1 MESIA
6 QSIRILLVEDVE
18 SDARLS
24 LLQLKHAGLHCV
36 SQRVESESDFRRA
49 LGEFAPDIILSDFSL
64 PQFDG
69 LSALEVAREVTPDT
83 PFIFVSGTMGEERAV
98 TALRRGAVDY
108 LLKGNLTR
116 LPAAISRALEDARAR
131 RERKVEQARIARLD
145 RVLRMLSGINALMV
159 RARDRTEL
167 LNETCRL
174 AVVGGGYATAQVYL
188 ESPGVA
194 GLQALAG
201 AGTDNELTDTLRGAI
216 LQESEAGRTLLDR
229 VARGGREFVCND
241 TSSLQSLAGLRAVL
255 QEGGLL
261 SLVAL
266 PLILDSTPMGA
277 LVLTGHGADTVS
289 TEELQMLREVSGNLS
304 FAIQYLAKDTTVQ
317 FLSHFDPLTGLAK
330 RSLFCERLTT
340 LIPNLDVRRSRFT
353 VAIIDIV
360 QLSVINDSFSRR
372 IGDLLLQQVAD
383 RLKHRYAQSDHI
395 AHFGGGTFAIL
406 RDIGDLTV
414 EATAAAAREHGD
426 ALFGT
431 PFVIEDRE
439 ISLTTRSGLAVYPEH
454 GTDADSLVQKA
465 EAALRE
471 ARTSGE
477 RETHYSEHHQTL
489 LVTRH
494 ALEHKLRLALEREQ
508 FELHY
513 QPKVNVISHRIEGVE
528 ALIRWRDPQA
538 GLISPADFLP
548 ALESSGLMLEVGNW
562 VIRRAALDCQQW
574 LRSGMA
580 PVRIAVNISPA
591 QLRRAD
597 FVETFLGAL
606 SGWATPFAGLDIEI
620 TEGTLHEELA
630 AEVTK
635 LERLRQAGVRI
646 AIDDFGTGYS
656 SLSRLAKLPI
666 DTLKIDRSF
675 ISEMLNNG
683 AGKVL
688 VRTIINLARAFRLT
702 TVAEGV
708 ETQGQLEFLRR
719 AHCDQSQGYLHSP
732 PVPGPELMKLL
743 EHGRGQLVLP
753 PEVGP
758 VSAAGDCA

>member
-116 LPAAISRALEDARAR
+116 LPSAISRALEDARAR

-201 AGTDNELTDTLRGAI
+201 AGTDNVLTDTLRDAI
-216 LQESEAGRTLLDR
+216 LLESEAGRTLLDR
-229 VARGGREFVCND
+229 VARGGREFVCNN
-241 TSSLQSLAGLRAVL
+241 TSTLQSLAGLRTVL

-266 PLILDSTPMGA
+266 PLILDNTPMGA

-304 FAIQYLAKDTTVQ
+304 FALQYLAKDTTVQ

-372 IGDLLLQQVAD
+372 IGDLLLQQVAG
-383 RLKHRYAQSDHI
+383 RLKQRYAQSDHI

-426 ALFGT
+426 ALFAT

-513 QPKVNVISHRIEGVE
+513 QPKVNVISRRIEGVE

-538 GLISPADFLP
+538 GVIAPADFLP
-548 ALESSGLMLEVGNW
+548 ALESSGLILEVGNW

-574 LRSGMA
+574 LRSGIA

-591 QLRRAD
+591 QLHRPD

-719 AHCDQSQGYLHSP
+719 AHCDQSQGYLHSR

-743 EHGRGQLVLP
+743 EHGRGHLVLP

-758 VSAAGDCA
+758 VPAAGDYA

>member
-1 MESIA
+1 MESTA
-6 QSIRILLVEDVE
+6 PSIRILLVEDVE

-24 LLQLKHAGLHCV
+24 LLQLKHAGLNCV
-36 SQRVESESDFRRA
+36 SQRVESEPDFRKA

-69 LSALEVAREVTPDT
+69 LSALEVAQEVTPDT

-108 LLKGNLTR
+108 LLKGNLAR
-116 LPAAISRALEDARAR
+116 LPSAISRALADARVR

-174 AVVGGGYATAQVYL
+174 AVVGGGYATALVYL

-201 AGTDNELTDTLRGAI
+201 AGTDNELTDTLRDAI
-216 LQESEAGRTLLDR
+216 LLESETGRTLLDR

-241 TSSLQSLAGLRAVL
+241 TSTLKSLAGAKAVL
-255 QEGGLL
+255 QEGGLQ

-266 PLILDSTPMGA
+266 PLVLDSAPVGA
-277 LVLTGHGADTVS
+277 LVLTGYGADTVS

-304 FAIQYLAKDTTVQ
+304 FALQYLAKDTTVQ

-340 LIPNLDVRRSRFT
+340 LIPTLNLRRSRFT

-372 IGDLLLQQVAD
+372 IGDLLLQQVAG
-383 RLKHRYAQSDHI
+383 RLKHSFAHSEHI

-414 EATAAAAREHGD
+414 EAATAREHGD

-431 PFVIEDRE
+431 PFVIDDRE
-439 ISLTTRSGLAVYPEH
+439 ISLTTRSGLAVYPDH

-513 QPKVNVISHRIEGVE
+513 QPKVNVISRRIEGVE

-538 GLISPADFLP
+538 GVISPAAFLP
-548 ALESSGLMLEVGNW
+548 ALESSGLILEVGNW

-591 QLRRAD
+591 QLHRPD
-597 FVETFLGAL
+597 FVDTFLEAL
-606 SGWATPFAGLDIEI
+606 AGWATPFAGLDIEI

-635 LERLRQAGVRI
+635 LERLRRAGVRI

-719 AHCDQSQGYLHSP
+719 ARCDQSQGYLHCR
-732 PVPGPELMKLL
+732 PVPGNELMKLL
-743 EHGRGQLVLP
+743 EHGRGQLILP
-753 PEVGP
+753 PEPAPLIATGD
-758 VSAAGDCA
+758 SA

>member
-1 MESIA
+1 MLSIA
-6 QSIRILLVEDVE
+6 QAIRILLVEDVE

-24 LLQLKHAGLHCV
+24 LLQLERAGLNCV
-36 SQRVESESDFRRA
+36 SRRVESESAFRHA

-69 LSALEVAREVTPDT
+69 LSALQVAQEVAPDT

-108 LLKGNLTR
+108 LLKGNLAR
-116 LPAAISRALEDARAR
+116 LPAAISRALDDAHAR
-131 RERKVEQARIARLD
+131 RERKAEQARIARLD

-159 RARDRTEL
+159 RAGDRKEL

-174 AVVGGGYATAQVYL
+174 AVVGGGYATALVYL
-188 ESPGVA
+188 KSPGAV

-201 AGTDNELTDTLRGAI
+201 AGTDNELTDTLRDVI
-216 LQESEAGRTLLDR
+216 LQESEPGTSLLDR
-229 VARGGREFVCND
+229 VARAGREFVCND
-241 TSSLQSLAGLRAVL
+241 TSKLQSLVDLKAVL

-266 PLILDSTPMGA
+266 PLVLDSVPIGA
-277 LVLTGHGADTVS
+277 LVLTARGTDTVS
-289 TEELQMLREVSGNLS
+289 MEELQMLREVSGNLS
-304 FAIQYLAKDTTVQ
+304 FALQYLAKDTTVR

-340 LIPNLDVRRSRFT
+340 LIPDLLARRSRFT

-360 QLSVINDSFSRR
+360 RLSVINDSFSRR
-372 IGDLLLQQVAD
+372 IGDLLIQQVAG
-383 RLKHRYAQSDHI
+383 RLKMRFPQTGHI
-395 AHFGGGTFAIL
+395 GHFGGGTFAIL

-414 EATAAAAREHGD
+414 DPTTAAAREHGD
-426 ALFGT
+426 ILFGA

-439 ISLTTRSGLAVYPEH
+439 ISITARSGLAVYPEH
-454 GTDADSLVQKA
+454 GNDAHSLVQKA
-465 EAALRE
+465 EAALRD

-477 RETHYSEHHQTL
+477 RETHYSEQHQTL
-489 LVTRH
+489 VLKRH

-513 QPKVNVISHRIEGVE
+513 QPKVNVISRRIEGVE

-538 GLISPADFLP
+538 GLVSPAAFLP
-548 ALESSGLMLEVGNW
+548 ALESSGLILEVGDW
-562 VIRRAALDCQQW
+562 VVRRAALDCQQW
-574 LRSGMA
+574 LRAGMA

-591 QLRRAD
+591 QLRRPD

-606 SGWATPFAGLDIEI
+606 TGWATPLAGLDIEI

-630 AEVTK
+630 AEVSK
-635 LERLRQAGVRI
+635 LESLRQAGVRI

-675 ISEMLNNG
+675 ISEMLNNN

-688 VRTIINLARAFRLT
+688 VKTIINLARAFRLT

-708 ETQGQLEFLRR
+708 ESQDQLELLRR
-719 AHCDQSQGYLHSP
+719 AHCDQSQGYLHCR
-732 PVPGPELMKLL
+732 PVPGNELLTLL
-743 EHGRGQLVLP
+743 EHGRGELLLP
-753 PEVGP
+753 MGN
-758 VSAAGDCA
+758 

>member
-1 MESIA
+1 
-6 QSIRILLVEDVE
+6 
-18 SDARLS
+18 
-24 LLQLKHAGLHCV
+24 
-36 SQRVESESDFRRA
+36 
-49 LGEFAPDIILSDFSL
+49 
-64 PQFDG
+64 
-69 LSALEVAREVTPDT
+69 
-83 PFIFVSGTMGEERAV
+83 
-98 TALRRGAVDY
+98 
-108 LLKGNLTR
+108 
-116 LPAAISRALEDARAR
+116 
-131 RERKVEQARIARLD
+131 
-145 RVLRMLSGINALMV
+145 MV

-201 AGTDNELTDTLRGAI
+201 AGTDNVLTDTLRDAI
-216 LQESEAGRTLLDR
+216 LLESEAGRTLLDR
-229 VARGGREFVCND
+229 VARGGREFVCNN
-241 TSSLQSLAGLRAVL
+241 TSTLQSLAGLRTVL

-266 PLILDSTPMGA
+266 PLILDNTPMGA

-304 FAIQYLAKDTTVQ
+304 FALQYLAKDTTVQ

-372 IGDLLLQQVAD
+372 IGDLLLQQVAG
-383 RLKHRYAQSDHI
+383 RLKQRYAQSDHI

-426 ALFGT
+426 ALFAT

-513 QPKVNVISHRIEGVE
+513 QPKVNVISRRIEGVE

-538 GLISPADFLP
+538 GVIAPADFLP
-548 ALESSGLMLEVGNW
+548 ALESSGLILEVGNW

-574 LRSGMA
+574 LRSGIA

-591 QLRRAD
+591 QLHRPD

-719 AHCDQSQGYLHSP
+719 AHCDQSQGYLHSR

-758 VSAAGDCA
+758 VPAAGDYA

>member
-1 MESIA
+1 METTA
-6 QSIRILLVEDVE
+6 QSIRVLLVEDVE
-18 SDARLS
+18 ADARLS

-36 SQRVESESDFRRA
+36 SQRVESESDFRKA

-69 LSALEVAREVTPDT
+69 LSALEVAQEVTPDT

-108 LLKGNLTR
+108 LLKGNLAR
-116 LPAAISRALEDARAR
+116 LPSAISRALEDARVR

-174 AVVGGGYATAQVYL
+174 AVVGGGYATALVYL
-188 ESPGVA
+188 ESPGIA

-201 AGTDNELTDTLRGAI
+201 AGTDNELTDTLRAAI
-216 LQESEAGRTLLDR
+216 LQEREVGRTLLER

-241 TSSLQSLAGLRAVL
+241 TSTLQSLGSLRAVL
-255 QEGGLL
+255 REGGLQ

-266 PLILDSTPMGA
+266 PLVLDNAPVGA

-304 FAIQYLAKDTTVQ
+304 FALQYLAKDTTVQ

-340 LIPNLDVRRSRFT
+340 LIPNLNERRSRFT

-372 IGDLLLQQVAD
+372 IGDLLLQQVAG
-383 RLKHRYAQSDHI
+383 RLKQRFAQSDHI

-414 EATAAAAREHGD
+414 EAAAAREHGD
-426 ALFGT
+426 ALFDT

-439 ISLTTRSGLAVYPEH
+439 LSLTTRSGLAVYPEH
-454 GTDADSLVQKA
+454 GTDAHSLVQKA

-528 ALIRWRDPQA
+528 ALIRWRDPQS
-538 GLISPADFLP
+538 GLISPAAFLP
-548 ALESSGLMLEVGNW
+548 ALESSGLIREVGDW

-574 LRSGMA
+574 LQSGMA

-591 QLRRAD
+591 QLHRPD
-597 FVETFLGAL
+597 FVDTFLGAL
-606 SGWATPFAGLDIEI
+606 AGWATPFAGLDIEI

-635 LERLRQAGVRI
+635 LERLRRAGVRI

-675 ISEMLNNG
+675 ISEMLNNT

-688 VRTIINLARAFRLT
+688 VKTIINLARAFRLT

-719 AHCDQSQGYLHSP
+719 AHCDQSQGYLHSR
-732 PVPGPELMKLL
+732 PVPGPDLMKLL
-743 EHGRGQLVLP
+743 EHGQGQLVLP
-753 PEVGP
+753 PQVAP
-758 VSAAGDCA
+758 VPAAGDCA

>member
-1 MESIA
+1 MESTA

-24 LLQLKHAGLHCV
+24 LLQLKQAGLNCV
-36 SQRVESESDFRRA
+36 SQRVESESAFRKA
-49 LGEFAPDIILSDFSL
+49 LGEFAPHIILSDFSL

-69 LSALEVAREVTPDT
+69 LSALEVAQEVTPDT

-108 LLKGNLTR
+108 LLKGNLAR
-116 LPAAISRALEDARAR
+116 LPSAISRALDDARVR

-159 RARDRTEL
+159 RAGDRKEL

-174 AVVGGGYATAQVYL
+174 AVVGGGYATALVFL
-188 ESPGVA
+188 KSPGAA
-194 GLQALAG
+194 GLQALAA
-201 AGTDNELTDTLRGAI
+201 AGTDNKLTDTLRDVI
-216 LQESEAGRTLLDR
+216 LQGSELSTTLLDR
-229 VARGGREFVCND
+229 VAKAGREFVCND
-241 TSSLQSLAGLRAVL
+241 TSKLQSLAELKAVL

-266 PLILDSTPMGA
+266 PLVQDSVPIGA
-277 LVLTGHGADTVS
+277 LVLTGRGAGTVS

-304 FAIQYLAKDTTVQ
+304 FALQYLAKDTTVQ

-340 LIPNLDVRRSRFT
+340 LIPDLNARRSRFT

-360 QLSVINDSFSRR
+360 RLSVINDSFSRR
-372 IGDLLLQQVAD
+372 IGDLLLQQVAG
-383 RLKHRYAQSDHI
+383 RLKRRFAQTDHI

-439 ISLTTRSGLAVYPEH
+439 ISITARSGLAVYPEH
-454 GTDADSLVQKA
+454 GSDAHSLVQKA
-465 EAALRE
+465 EAALRD

-477 RETHYSEHHQTL
+477 RETHYSEQHQTL
-489 LVTRH
+489 VLNRH

-513 QPKVNVISHRIEGVE
+513 QPKVNVISRRIEGVE
-528 ALIRWRDPQA
+528 ALIRWRDPQS
-538 GLISPADFLP
+538 GLVSPAAFLP
-548 ALESSGLMLEVGNW
+548 ALESSGLILEVGAW

-574 LRSGMA
+574 LRAGMA

-591 QLRRAD
+591 QLRRPD

-635 LERLRQAGVRI
+635 LESLRHAGVRV

-666 DTLKIDRSF
+666 DILKIDRSF
-675 ISEMLNNG
+675 ISQMLNNN

-688 VRTIINLARAFRLT
+688 VKTIINLARAFRLT

-708 ETQGQLEFLRR
+708 EREDQLEFLRR
-719 AHCDQSQGYLHSP
+719 SHCDQSQGYLHSR
-732 PVPGPELMKLL
+732 PVPGSELMTLL
-743 EHGRGQLVLP
+743 EHGRGDLVRPPQL
-753 PEVGP
+753 GP
-758 VSAAGDCA
+758 VTATG